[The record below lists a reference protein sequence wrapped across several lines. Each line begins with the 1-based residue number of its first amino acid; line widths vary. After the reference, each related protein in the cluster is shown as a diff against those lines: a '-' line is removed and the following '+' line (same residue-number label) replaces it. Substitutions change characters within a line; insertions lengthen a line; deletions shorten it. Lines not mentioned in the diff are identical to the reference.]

1 VTGGDLLIVTGP
13 PGAGKST
20 VAERLTAVRSPSV
33 LVAGDALFAFLRE
46 GRIEPWLVGSQ
57 AQNEMVT
64 EATAAATGRFARSVW
79 TVYDGILGTWF
90 LPTFMAATGLA
101 GAHYVVLLPSLERCL
116 ARVATRVGHGFDDPD
131 ATRHMHD
138 QFARAAVAERHVLAD
153 PPDGVDAVADEI
165 IRRLDAGEL
174 RL

>member
-1 VTGGDLLIVTGP
+1 MPGELLIVTGP

-20 VAERLTAVRSPSV
+20 TAEHVAAARDPSV
-33 LVAGDALFAFLRE
+33 LVAGDDFFAHLRE
-46 GRIEPWLVGSQ
+46 GRIEPWLPAAQ

-64 EATAAATGRFARSVW
+64 EAAAAATGRFARDAW
-79 TVYDGILGTWF
+79 TVYDGVLGVWF

-101 GAHYVVLLPSLERCL
+101 TAHYVVLLPSVERCVD
-116 ARVATRVGHGFDDPD
+116 RVATRIGHGFSDPD

-138 QFARAAVAERHVLAD
+138 QFATAQVDARHVLRD
-153 PPDGVDAVADEI
+153 PPDDVDDAVELI
-165 IRRLDAGEL
+165 LRRVDDGTL